1 MISTMLSKEYFKSA
15 AVLGH
20 YLFGFRLL
28 ISSLPTRA
36 HDMSESLEDDVLGT
50 ASFGNDTVH
59 ESARD
64 ISSVRYR
71 LFWDI
76 GRRNLRG

>member
-1 MISTMLSKEYFKSA
+1 
-15 AVLGH
+15 
-20 YLFGFRLL
+20 
-28 ISSLPTRA
+28 
-36 HDMSESLEDDVLGT
+36 MSESLEDDVLGT

-64 ISSVRYR
+64 ISSMRYR